1 MCIPGPKQ
9 ITLLYLMQWE
19 GSGDEIVCKDHDSMD
34 TDLSL
39 ETKHTMY
46 TDDIHTQWKTK
57 QRKGMSFGAY
67 LKCLPCMLS
76 YHEVQ

>member
-1 MCIPGPKQ
+1 MYPRAKADNPAVPHAVG
-9 ITLLYLMQWE
+9 
-19 GSGDEIVCKDHDSMD
+19 GSRDEIVCKDHDSMD

-57 QRKGMSFGAY
+57 QRKECH
-67 LKCLPCMLS
+67 LVLI
-76 YHEVQ
+76 